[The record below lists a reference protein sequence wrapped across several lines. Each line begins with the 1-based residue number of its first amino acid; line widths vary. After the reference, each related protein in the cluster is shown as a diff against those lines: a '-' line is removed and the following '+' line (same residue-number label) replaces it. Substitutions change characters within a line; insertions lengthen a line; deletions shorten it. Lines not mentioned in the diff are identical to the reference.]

1 MADFQ
6 MSFAVE
12 ALLSRAS
19 DAGEP
24 ARTCRRTMKRM
35 RARPAYQRAE
45 AKGGPTIMAT

>member
-1 MADFQ
+1 

-19 DAGEP
+19 DAAACPRLHEYH
-24 ARTCRRTMKRM
+24 ARM

-45 AKGGPTIMAT
+45 AKGGPTIMAA